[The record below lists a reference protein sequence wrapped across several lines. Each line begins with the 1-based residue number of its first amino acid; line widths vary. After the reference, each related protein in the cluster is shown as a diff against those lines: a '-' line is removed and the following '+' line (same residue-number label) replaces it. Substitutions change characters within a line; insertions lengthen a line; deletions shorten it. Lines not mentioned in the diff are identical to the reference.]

1 MNFIDTNKH
10 VFFVGIGG
18 IGMSGLAEILLEQG
32 YKVSGS
38 DRTLSEITDYLSAKG
53 ATIYEGHSR
62 ENLKKIDLLVYSS
75 AVPQEN
81 PERQEARKQKT
92 PEIRRA
98 EMLAD
103 IMRMKFGVA
112 IAGTHGKTST
122 TSMAATVVS
131 AAGVDPTIVV
141 GGRLHSMKTNAKLGK
156 GEILITEAD
165 EYDRS
170 FLALSPA
177 ISIIT
182 NIDSDHLDIY
192 KDFEDIKNTF
202 VEFANRT
209 AFYGN
214 VICCIDDE
222 GVRQIIKRI
231 NKPVITYGTQQQAE
245 FSAGNFRFSGFGSE
259 FTVFKRGEKIGQI
272 ILHVPGEHNIKNA
285 LAVISLGKL
294 LHIPFEI
301 IQNALEEYRGV
312 ERRFELIGSSKGISV
327 IDDYAHHP
335 AEVKATIK
343 GARNGFSGRIVAV
356 FQPHL
361 FSRTKDFYR
370 AFANE
375 LCAADMVVVTDVYPA
390 REKPITGITGKLI
403 VDEIKKQGF
412 DKVFYKADKNEIAAF
427 LIPLLKENDIVITL
441 GAGDINKVGKE
452 MMHKLNA

>member
-1 MNFIDTNKH
+1 LNFIDTNKH